1 MMANRPGTSTLPLPL
16 ARLSLAAALAAVL
29 ASCAAPPPAPPAPP
43 APLPRPTY
51 TPPPPAPP
59 APPPPADW
67 RDRPITP
74 GMWTWSRYGGASSA
88 RFGERGGAT
97 LIEFRCDRA
106 SGNVLMIRPGTGADP
121 TASSITTTNGFR
133 PLSARPTGGGAPL
146 MVVSIP
152 SRDPLLDAIVFSRG
166 RFAVETQ
173 GLAPLYLPSWPE
185 VARVVEDCR

>member
-1 MMANRPGTSTLPLPL
+1 MG
-16 ARLSLAAALAAVL
+16 LAAALAAVV
-29 ASCAAPPPAPPAPP
+29 ASCAAPPPPPRPPAPAPRPTYAPPPP
-43 APLPRPTY
+43 APLP
-51 TPPPPAPP
+51 PPPA
-59 APPPPADW
+59 ADW

-74 GMWTWSRYGGASSA
+74 GTWTWSPYGGASSA
-88 RFGERGGAT
+88 RFGEPGGAT

-121 TASSITTTNGFR
+121 TVTSVTTTTVSQ
-133 PLSARPTGGGAPL
+133 PLSAHPTGGATPL
-146 MVVSIP
+146 LVVSIH

-173 GLAPLYLPSWPE
+173 GLTPLYLPTWPE